1 MAVVSIIGILIAVV
15 LALVVTF
22 SFSAGPVMEMPPVP
36 ESAVVAEMETEEAM
50 TEEAMAA
57 ETMAEEAMAEETMAA
72 ETVAEEAMAEET
84 VAEEAAASL
93 KYKDG
98 TYTGTGRGMGGNITV
113 TLTIAG
119 DVITVDEITGP
130 YETPG
135 VGGKEAIED
144 GTFKAQIE
152 EVQSSEIEGVA
163 GATMSSGGVRKAVED
178 ALSQSK
184 Q

>member
-57 ETMAEEAMAEETMAA
+57 ETMAEETMAA

-84 VAEEAAASL
+84 MAEEAAASL

-178 ALSQSK
+178 ALSQAK

>member
-1 MAVVSIIGILIAVV
+1 
-15 LALVVTF
+15 
-22 SFSAGPVMEMPPVP
+22 
-36 ESAVVAEMETEEAM
+36 
-50 TEEAMAA
+50 
-57 ETMAEEAMAEETMAA
+57 
-72 ETVAEEAMAEET
+72 
-84 VAEEAAASL
+84 
-93 KYKDG
+93 
-98 TYTGTGRGMGGNITV
+98 MGGNITV

-178 ALSQSK
+178 ALSQAK